1 LVSGASSGI
10 DEHPRLWDEMA
21 DVRAARGLIKRD
33 LDTEAGLLGNLKK
46 LGWIFAPR
54 EGLHRL

>member
-1 LVSGASSGI
+1 
-10 DEHPRLWDEMA
+10 MA
-21 DVRAARGLIKRD
+21 DVRAARGLTKRD